1 MGFLCNTT
9 FVVAETEYLWWK
21 EWINSIFVPAIRIV
35 LPSDARQELY
45 RVYDAPVEGGEP
57 AQTFSLQWHVNSLN
71 DVKTVNVYSDEL
83 FKQLKGRE
91 ERILHFSSVMKQL
104 N

>member
-9 FVVAETEYLWWK
+9 FVVADTEQFWWK
-21 EWINSIFVPAIRIV
+21 EWINTIFIPAIKNM
-35 LPSDARQELY
+35 LPHNTRQELY
-45 RVYDAPVEGGEP
+45 RVYDAPVEGGTP
-57 AQTFSLQWHVNSLN
+57 AQTFSLQWHVESLN
-71 DVKTVNVYSDEL
+71 EVKIINSFSEEL

-91 ERILHFSSVMKQL
+91 ELILHFSSVMKQL

>member
-9 FVVAETEYLWWK
+9 FVVADSENFWWK
-21 EWINSIFVPAIRIV
+21 DWMNTIFIPVIKNM
-35 LPSDARQELY
+35 LPTGVRQELY
-45 RVYDAPVEGGEP
+45 RVYDAPVEGGES
-57 AQTFSLQWHVNSLN
+57 AQTFSLQWHVESLN
-71 DVKTVNVYSDEL
+71 DVKVVNTYSEEL

-91 ERILHFSSVMKQL
+91 EKVLHFSSVMKQI

>member
-9 FVVAETEYLWWK
+9 FVVAETEYHWWK
-21 EWINSIFVPAIRIV
+21 EWINTIFIPAMLNV
-35 LPSDARQELY
+35 LPINTRHELY
-45 RVYDAPVEGGEP
+45 RVYDAPVEGGEA
-57 AQTFSLQWHVNSLN
+57 AQTFSLQWHVESLK

-83 FKQLKGRE
+83 FKHLKGRE
-91 ERILHFSSVMKQL
+91 EHILHFSSVMKQL